1 MAFSYNGILLKNIKE
16 QTTEICINLKN
27 LTLCERKQTQNKIHI
42 YMSSRKSKFR
52 YGDRIHITG
61 CFDVAKDYLAQGT
74 S

>member
-1 MAFSYNGILLKNIKE
+1 
-16 QTTEICINLKN
+16 
-27 LTLCERKQTQNKIHI
+27 
-42 YMSSRKSKFR
+42 MSSRKSKFR